1 MRKNGMRFIKALN
14 QLLEENPVLTDYVV
28 GIDAAAIENQTE
40 PWVYAPVFRN
50 ARTHKKLIPYSAE
63 KGTTIQNIGFTYHV
77 GEDFRHIVSRLR
89 HIDEVLNYYDYH
101 SGDRLGHAIA
111 LGVDIENLV
120 SQNSTVAIP
129 IMEYLENL
137 LWMWQYVNTSRI
149 FGKVPENLKFK
160 IMEVARQIYC
170 NNMSGIDAYVL
181 WRVYQAKFNIGYS
194 IFSVDEPQNF
204 FQSNL
209 GDCGI

>member
-1 MRKNGMRFIKALN
+1 
-14 QLLEENPVLTDYVV
+14 
-28 GIDAAAIENQTE
+28 
-40 PWVYAPVFRN
+40 
-50 ARTHKKLIPYSAE
+50 
-63 KGTTIQNIGFTYHV
+63 
-77 GEDFRHIVSRLR
+77 
-89 HIDEVLNYYDYH
+89 
-101 SGDRLGHAIA
+101 
-111 LGVDIENLV
+111 
-120 SQNSTVAIP
+120 
-129 IMEYLENL
+129 MEYLENL